1 MLIPLGFLASASG
14 GVDTDYELIETYVL
28 GSSQANVTFSSL
40 GSYSSTYKHLQV
52 RMTSKA
58 TGSATIFGT
67 FNGDTGANYVS
78 HRLFGNGSTVTS
90 DAHTSRNNFFG
101 GNNED
106 GTITSSF
113 SAGVLDILDA
123 FSTTKNKTTRSFS
136 GVATPFVMLQSGA
149 WLSTSSITSI
159 TLAPNLNSFLTGSR
173 FSLYGIKG

>member
-1 MLIPLGFLASASG
+1 MLIPLGFLAGSGAVAS
-14 GVDTDYELIETYVL
+14 DYELIETQIL
-28 GSSQANVTFSSL
+28 GSSQASVVFSGL
-40 GSYSSTYKHLQV
+40 GTYSSTYKHLQV

-67 FNGDTGANYVS
+67 FNGDNGANYVS
-78 HRLFGNGSTVTS
+78 HRLFGNGSSVTS

-106 GTITSSF
+106 GSITSSF

-123 FSTTKNKTTRSFS
+123 FSTTKNKTTKSFS
-136 GVATPFVMLQSGA
+136 GVSTPFVMLQSGA
-149 WLSTSSITSI
+149 WLSTASITSI

-173 FSLYGIKG
+173 FSLYGIRG